1 MHFGK
6 YNHVVETFATDT
18 ADYSFRVRILP
29 RRAGSGDHFFDP
41 HSSYPPLK
49 IVSID
54 RIPVS
59 DQKAWG
65 GVFRKRLDQLLGC
78 PRGSWMFRNVEM
90 HDFTSFMQKDDEAVK
105 VTERRSGD
113 SKEIDAN
120 DVPGMI

>member
-1 MHFGK
+1 MLFGK

-29 RRAGSGDHFFDP
+29 GRVGSGDHFFDP

-59 DQKAWG
+59 D
-65 GVFRKRLDQLLGC
+65 L
-78 PRGSWMFRNVEM
+78 
-90 HDFTSFMQKDDEAVK
+90 K
-105 VTERRSGD
+105 VTEGRSRD
-113 SKEIDAN
+113 CKENDAD
-120 DVPGMI
+120 DVSCVIGKESLPRLGGRLGRLYPVFCDG

>member
-1 MHFGK
+1 MLFGK

-29 RRAGSGDHFFDP
+29 GRVGSGDYFFDP

-78 PRGSWMFRNVEM
+78 PRGGRMFSDVEM
-90 HDFTSFMQKDDEAVK
+90 NDLTSFM
-105 VTERRSGD
+105 R
-113 SKEIDAN
+113 
-120 DVPGMI
+120 